1 MADLSLAQRE
11 GLKAKQFA
19 IPQRKAKKIGV
30 AGEIQGESKGKYPIP
45 DLKRARN
52 ALARVSQHGT
62 PAEREAVRKK
72 VYAKYPQLREGFE
85 ERHGESPTSKENV
98 KMKEQ
103 GDITKEAMMAGFF
116 DELEKISSRIKML
129 REGAEKAIQ
138 AAGGRMTPQ
147 AQKLHQAAWR
157 HQQATK
163 AALAPRLKAYQA
175 AQGRMAKK
183 PQQGF
188 FSRIFGGGQQ
198 PALAGA

>member
-1 MADLSLAQRE
+1 MADLSMAQRE

-19 IPQRKAKKIGV
+19 IPQGKAKKIGV

-45 DLKRARN
+45 DLKHAKN

-103 GDITKEAMMAGFF
+103 GDITKEAMLAGFF
-116 DELEKISSRIKML
+116 DELQKIARTTPQF
-129 REGAEKAIQ
+129 EAAIQ
-138 AAGGRMTPQ
+138 RGAGQMTPE
-147 AQKLHQAAWR
+147 AYAIGHSDWKR
-157 HQQATK
+157 QQAVK
-163 AALAPRLKAYQA
+163 KQMAPAVARHRAM
-175 AQGRMAKK
+175 QGRVAKK
-183 PQQGF
+183 AVKSGVLK
-188 FSRIFGGGQQ
+188 RLLR
-198 PALAGA
+198 LAA